1 MRYYEEG
8 VSPVVGVM
16 LMLVVTIIIAAV
28 VSGFAGGLTAGAESA
43 PSVAMDISIKNTGLY
58 ATSSFVANVLSV
70 SEPIPTKDLKITT
83 YWTKNSQSHT
93 TVSDGSDN
101 VFGWTAGGSLKSPSY
116 AAPWGYGNGIS
127 GVNSGVPGNSDQQFG
142 NYALLAGTC
151 LKAMPAG
158 QGGGFVGTADTSG
171 YGLDTAYAYKDWA
184 YSAGSKVDGM
194 QAVLGNGWEALRTG
208 DVVKVTVT
216 HMPSG
221 KIIVDKNVVV
231 E

>member
-28 VSGFAGGLTAGAESA
+28 VSGFAGGLTGGAQSA
-43 PSVAMDISIKNTGLY
+43 PGVVMDISIKNTGLQS
-58 ATSSFVANVLSV
+58 TSSFVANVLSV
-70 SEPIPTKDLKITT
+70 SEPIPTKDLKLTT
-83 YWTKNSQSHT
+83 YWTKNGQSHT
-93 TVSDGSDN
+93 TVSDGSSN
-101 VFGWTAGGSLKSPSY
+101 VFGWDVGKMPTPST
-116 AAPWGYGNGIS
+116 APWGYGNGIS
-127 GVNSGVPGNSDQQFG
+127 EVNTGVPNKFDQQFG
-142 NYALLAGTC
+142 NYSLLAGTS

-158 QGGGFVGTADTSG
+158 QSGGFGGAAAASG
-171 YGLDTAYAYKDWA
+171 YGLDKAFAYKDWT

-194 QAVLGNGWEALRTG
+194 QAVLGEGWEALRTG
-208 DVVKVTVT
+208 DVVKVTFT

-221 KIIVDKNVVV
+221 KIIVEKNVVV

>member
-83 YWTKNSQSHT
+83 YWTKNGQSHT
-93 TVSDGSDN
+93 TVSDGSAN
-101 VFGWTAGGSLKSPSY
+101 VFGWTPAGMMNPAY
-116 AAPWGYGNGIS
+116 APWGYGNGIS
-127 GVNSGVPGNSDQQFG
+127 GVNSGIPSNSDQQYG
-142 NYALLAGTC
+142 NYVLLAGTC

-158 QGGGFVGTADTSG
+158 QDGGFVGTAAANG
-171 YGLDTAYAYKDWA
+171 YGLDKAYAYKDWT
-184 YSAGSKVDGM
+184 YSAGSKADGM
-194 QAVLGNGWEALRTG
+194 QAVLGEGWEDLRTG
-208 DVVKVTVT
+208 DVVKVTFT

>member
-28 VSGFAGGLTAGAESA
+28 VSGFAGGLTVGAESA
-43 PSVAMDISIKNTGLY
+43 PSVVMDISIKNTGLQ

-70 SEPIPTKDLKITT
+70 SEPIPTKDLKMTT
-83 YWTKNSQSHT
+83 YWTKNGQSHT
-93 TVSDGSDN
+93 TVSDGSSN
-101 VFGWTAGGSLKSPSY
+101 VFGWDVGKMPTPST
-116 AAPWGYGNGIS
+116 APWGYGNGIS
-127 GVNSGVPGNSDQQFG
+127 GVNSGAPSNSDQQFG
-142 NYALLAGTC
+142 NYVLLAGTC

-171 YGLDTAYAYKDWA
+171 YGLDNAYAYKDWI
-184 YSAGSKVDGM
+184 YSAGSKADGM
-194 QAVLGNGWEALRTG
+194 QAVLGEGWEALRTG